1 MEQNMTCKTYIGIP
15 HRESVAGQPVVTVC
29 DGQKS
34 EPLPL
39 RLDLFNHSPTGLA
52 GAMAAVDRLSWPLP
66 FLPMR
71 WLMMIGLSGCI
82 KSSSSRS

>member
-1 MEQNMTCKTYIGIP
+1 MTRKTYIGTP
-15 HRESVAGQPVVTVC
+15 HRDSVSGQSRVTVC

-39 RLDLFNHSPTGLA
+39 RLDLFNPQPGLA

-66 FLPMR
+66 FVPMR
-71 WLMMIGLSGCI
+71 WLMMIELSGCI
-82 KSSSSRS
+82 KSSSSTS